1 MSYFPL
7 YKNLQFKLLHFFT
20 LIGTDDHCF
29 LGATLCDA
37 TSQSIRHHNKQ
48 SFIKRI
54 DDVKA
59 VSVQYTRAI
68 VSLNSIFVTRYVGLI
83 IILTYIYLFRAVLK
97 FGHWKVNPR
106 SIRIRLRLIC

>member
-1 MSYFPL
+1 M
-7 YKNLQFKLLHFFT
+7 
-20 LIGTDDHCF
+20 GTDDHCF
-29 LGATLCDA
+29 LGATLRDT

-68 VSLNSIFVTRYVGLI
+68 VSLDSFLLQGTWFNYNFD
-83 IILTYIYLFRAVLK
+83 IYL
-97 FGHWKVNPR
+97 
-106 SIRIRLRLIC
+106 LISSSAQIWPLES

>member
-7 YKNLQFKLLHFFT
+7 YKNLQFKLLHFFQ
-20 LIGTDDHCF
+20 LIGTNDHCF
-29 LGATLCDA
+29 LGAMLRDA

-68 VSLNSIFVTRYVGLI
+68 VSLDSILLQGTWV
-83 IILTYIYLFRAVLK
+83 
-97 FGHWKVNPR
+97 
-106 SIRIRLRLIC
+106 

>member
-1 MSYFPL
+1 MLELLFFLQKTTENISEMSYFPL
-7 YKNLQFKLLHFFT
+7 YKNLQFKLLHSFT
-20 LIGTDDHCF
+20 LIRTDDNCF
-29 LGATLCDA
+29 LGTTLRDA

-68 VSLNSIFVTRYVGLI
+68 VSLDSIL
-83 IILTYIYLFRAVLK
+83 LK
-97 FGHWKVNPR
+97 GT
-106 SIRIRLRLIC
+106 

>member
-1 MSYFPL
+1 MLEFFSSQKSENISEMSYFPL
-7 YKNLQFKLLHFFT
+7 YKNLQFKLLQFFT

-29 LGATLCDA
+29 LGATLRDA

-54 DDVKA
+54 DDVKP

-68 VSLNSIFVTRYVGLI
+68 VSLDSILLQGTWVKL
-83 IILTYIYLFRAVLK
+83 
-97 FGHWKVNPR
+97 
-106 SIRIRLRLIC
+106 

>member
-20 LIGTDDHCF
+20 LIGTDDHC
-29 LGATLCDA
+29 LNGATLCDA
-37 TSQSIRHHNKQ
+37 TSQNIRHHNKQ
-48 SFIKRI
+48 SFIKRT

-68 VSLNSIFVTRYVGLI
+68 VSLDSILLQGTWV
-83 IILTYIYLFRAVLK
+83 
-97 FGHWKVNPR
+97 
-106 SIRIRLRLIC
+106 

>member
-20 LIGTDDHCF
+20 LIGTGEHCF
-29 LGATLCDA
+29 LGVTLRDA

-54 DDVKA
+54 DDLKA

-68 VSLNSIFVTRYVGLI
+68 VSLDSILLQGMWV
-83 IILTYIYLFRAVLK
+83 
-97 FGHWKVNPR
+97 
-106 SIRIRLRLIC
+106 